1 MLTSLFHLLSP
12 NEKRRFVGL
21 VPWVIFAAL
30 FEVVG
35 VASVVPF
42 LSLLVDPD
50 SIIDIPIIGSWIAGL
65 DADPLTLLRWAAI
78 FVATMVLLVNSFV
91 ILTNWRLLSFAWGL
105 NHTFSTRLLKHY
117 LGQSYSFILTRNTAD
132 LANRIISEVM
142 RLTNDGFVAALD
154 VVAKSA
160 VTIALV
166 GFLVFLDPMLAL
178 VAFVFLAGIYGV
190 VMVVTR
196 PLLRRVGRTVTLSN
210 ALRLR
215 FTNEALGGFKEV
227 KVGGLETMMLERYK
241 APSTRYARS
250 QAIYRALGT
259 LPRYALEA
267 IAVGGILVV
276 ASIMASQSGTG
287 DNLIPFLGAY
297 AFAGLRLLPALQAI
311 FNGITRL
318 RVVQGAIEGVLED
331 FSSAQEQ
338 AEITDRKNVQPL
350 GFGDQIVL
358 NNISYQYPTASRL
371 AVNQVD
377 LRIPRQGSV
386 ALVGRTGSGKTTL
399 ADVILGLLPPA
410 GGTIEVDGVPV
421 TPDNLPSY
429 RRLFGYVPQ
438 SIFLTDGTMAENVA
452 FGVPKDELDMHAV
465 RRACEAAQLAD
476 FIEHELADGYDSLV
490 GERGI
495 RLSGGQRQRVGIAR
509 ALYFDPEVLVFDEAT
524 SALDVHTEKAV
535 YQALED
541 ISKSRTVVTIAHRLE
556 TVENVDHIIVL
567 DRGSVIDRGSPAEVL
582 TRYRATIE

>member
-1 MLTSLFHLLSP
+1 MLSSLFHLLAP
-12 NEKRRFVGL
+12 NEKRRFIGL
-21 VPWVIFAAL
+21 IPWVIFAAL

-50 SIIDIPIIGSWIAGL
+50 SIHNLPVIGSWIANVQ
-65 DADPLTLLRWAAI
+65 ADPLVLLRWAAV
-78 FVATMVLLVNSFV
+78 FVAAMVILVNGFV
-91 ILTNWRLLSFAWGL
+91 IFTNWRLLSFSWGL

-142 RLTNDGFVAALD
+142 RLTEDGFVAALD
-154 VVAKSA
+154 IVAKSA

-166 GFLVFLDPMLAL
+166 GFLVFLDPLLAV
-178 VAFVFLAGIYGV
+178 VAFLFLAGVYGV

-196 PLLRRVGRTVTLSN
+196 PLLRRIGREATVLN
-210 ALRLR
+210 AFRLR
-215 FTNEALGGFKEV
+215 YTNEALGGFKEV

-241 APSTRYARS
+241 APSARYARV
-250 QAIYRALGT
+250 QAVRRALGQ

-276 ASIMASQSGTG
+276 ASIMASRTGTG

-297 AFAGLRLLPALQAI
+297 AFAGLRLLPALQGI
-311 FNGITRL
+311 FQSITRL
-318 RVVQGAIEGVLED
+318 RFAQGAIEGVLED
-331 FSSAQEQ
+331 FSHVQER
-338 AEITDRKNVQPL
+338 AEITDRNDVTPL

-358 NNISYQYPTASRL
+358 ENISYQYPTASRL

-410 GGTIEVDGVPV
+410 GGTISVDGVVV
-421 TPDNLPSY
+421 TNDNLPSY

-438 SIFLTDGTMAENVA
+438 AIFLTDGTMAENVA
-452 FGVPKDELDMHAV
+452 FGVQKDEIDMHAV

-476 FIEHELADGYDSLV
+476 FIENELADGYESLV

-535 YQALED
+535 YEALED

-567 DRGSVIDRGSPAEVL
+567 ERGSVVDRGSPAEVL
-582 TRYRATIE
+582 DRYRANIE

>member
-1 MLTSLFHLLSP
+1 MLSSLFHLLSP
-12 NEKRRFVGL
+12 SEKRRFIGL

-50 SIIDIPIIGSWIAGL
+50 SIVDIPLIGNWVASFA
-65 DADPLTLLRWAAI
+65 ADPLTLLRWAAF
-78 FVATMVLLVNSFV
+78 FVAAMVITVNGFV

-178 VAFVFLAGIYGV
+178 VAFVFLAGIYGI

-196 PLLRRVGRTVTLSN
+196 PLLRRVGRVVTLSN

-215 FTNEALGGFKEV
+215 YTNEALGGFKEV
-227 KVGGLETMMLERYK
+227 KVGGLETMMLERYE
-241 APSTRYARS
+241 APSVRYARA

-331 FSSAQEQ
+331 FSSVQEQ
-338 AEITDRKNVQPL
+338 AEITDRNNVQPL
-350 GFGDQIVL
+350 GFDHQIVL
-358 NNISYQYPTASRL
+358 SNISYQYPTASRL

-410 GGTIEVDGVPV
+410 AGTIEVDGVRV

-452 FGVPKDELDMHAV
+452 FGVPNNELDMHAV
-465 RRACEAAQLAD
+465 KRACEAAQLAD
-476 FIEHELADGYDSLV
+476 FIENELADGYESLV

-535 YQALED
+535 YEALED

-567 DRGSVIDRGSPAEVL
+567 ERGSVIDRGSPAEVL
-582 TRYRATIE
+582 TRYRASIE